1 MNIALIIFL
10 GFIIGIIFDYLLF
23 RIWHSGAHS
32 SSFKKE
38 EKERKLKEKEERDF
52 LGREGEDF
60 Y

>member
-23 RIWHSGAHS
+23 RIWHSTAHS
-32 SSFKKE
+32 ISFRKE
-38 EKERKLKEKEERDF
+38 EKERKAKEKEEWRERRDF
-52 LGREGEDF
+52 